1 VTVYLQLDCATSVAS
16 DFYFRSHLSCL
27 LVAEPAGGD
36 GVSQSATPAVSRVEL
51 QSVGAELEQA
61 IAVDLTLIVLWKVLI
76 VIIFV
81 Y

>member
-1 VTVYLQLDCATSVAS
+1 
-16 DFYFRSHLSCL
+16 